1 MKSSPLYLALLLTLS
16 IFSSLLLAKEKS
28 TSTPIGWKTPDNS
41 SLLMAIPAPPGTG
54 SEAEKADVDGVL
66 AMQNN
71 ASPETLAHAEQTVEF
86 TIFSFSEVLGPDF
99 TAETRPKTSEFFARL
114 ETTANQQK
122 NFLKNFYHRIRP
134 YRAFP
139 DQIKALVTKEDGC
152 SYPSGHSTRA
162 WLYALVLGALDQ
174 THRSDYLSLAMQVCQ
189 DRVIGGMHYP
199 SDVLESRVLAEKIFR
214 DLLEN
219 KAFMTDLSKLHEE
232 EWVLQSADKKT
243 VKKVPVV
250 ELLEKP
256 AFR

>member
-1 MKSSPLYLALLLTLS
+1 MKSSPIYLALFLTLS

-28 TSTPIGWKTPDNS
+28 TSTPIGWKMPDNS
-41 SLLMAIPAPPGTG
+41 SLLIAIPAPPGAG
-54 SEAEKADVDGVL
+54 SAAEKTDVDGVL

-122 NFLKNFYHRIRP
+122 NFLKEFYHRIRP

-189 DRVIGGMHYP
+189 DRVIGGMHFP
-199 SDVLESRVLAEKIFR
+199 SDVLESRVLAEEIFR
-214 DLLEN
+214 NLLEN
-219 KAFMTDLSKLHEE
+219 KAFMADLSKLHEE